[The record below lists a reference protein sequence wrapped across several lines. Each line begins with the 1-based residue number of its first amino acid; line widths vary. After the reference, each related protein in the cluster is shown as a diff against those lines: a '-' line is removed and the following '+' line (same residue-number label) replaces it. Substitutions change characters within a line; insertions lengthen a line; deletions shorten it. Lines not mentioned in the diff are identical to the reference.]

1 MIRIDVIIGV
11 LAASVVL
18 FVLFVRAY
26 RNLRTGTRMQRQTEL
41 VRHEAEQELA
51 RLQAEI
57 DRARRTAEQDI
68 KRGKG
73 VGMGWVIIGV
83 FATLLAVA
91 AVANGIG
98 LRRKGQLDQGTMWIA
113 GAALAWVV
121 LVLGWGAVRSFH
133 SVTAGHVGIVYQ
145 FGGIVG
151 QKTDGFQTT
160 WPWQSMREAS
170 VQVQRHTFDRLDSF
184 SQETQDVFIT
194 ATLNYEVSPGDI
206 QRLYRTVGPD
216 YFEKLIVPR
225 VNQFFKDETVKF
237 RSVEI
242 APNRDKIR
250 EQVRKKLKSEL
261 ASSSIQVD
269 DLLIDNIDFPAAF
282 KEAIVQKQVA
292 TQNALREQQNVKRA
306 QFEAE
311 QVIARAKGQA
321 EANRLIDRSLT
332 QMIVNYTLVQKL
344 APTIQTALVPTNAI
358 VNTTDLFG
366 KANAATPSGK

>member
-1 MIRIDVIIGV
+1 
-11 LAASVVL
+11 
-18 FVLFVRAY
+18 
-26 RNLRTGTRMQRQTEL
+26 
-41 VRHEAEQELA
+41 
-51 RLQAEI
+51 
-57 DRARRTAEQDI
+57 
-68 KRGKG
+68 
-73 VGMGWVIIGV
+73 MGWVIIGV
-83 FATLLAVA
+83 FATLLAGA

-98 LRRKGQLDQGTMWIA
+98 LRRKGQVDQATMWIA

-184 SQETQDVFIT
+184 SQETQDVYIT

-242 APNRDKIR
+242 APNRDTIR
-250 EQVRKKLKSEL
+250 EQVRKKLKAEL

-306 QFEAE
+306 EFEAE

-321 EANRLIDRSLT
+321 EANKLIDRSLT
-332 QMIVNYTLVQKL
+332 QMIINYTLVQKL
-344 APTIQTALVPTNAI
+344 APTIQTALVPSNAI

-366 KANAATPSGK
+366 KANTTTSGK

>member
-1 MIRIDVIIGV
+1 
-11 LAASVVL
+11 
-18 FVLFVRAY
+18 
-26 RNLRTGTRMQRQTEL
+26 
-41 VRHEAEQELA
+41 
-51 RLQAEI
+51 
-57 DRARRTAEQDI
+57 
-68 KRGKG
+68 
-73 VGMGWVIIGV
+73 MGWIIIAALV
-83 FATLLAVA
+83 TLVA
-91 AVANGIG
+91 AAGITNGIG
-98 LRRKGQLDQGTMWIA
+98 LRKRGLVDQGTLWIA
-113 GAALAWVV
+113 GAGLAWV
-121 LVLGWGAVRSFH
+121 LLIFGWGAARSFH
-133 SVTAGHVGIVYQ
+133 SVQAGHVGIVYQ

-206 QRLYRTVGPD
+206 QRLYRTVGSD

-242 APNRDKIR
+242 APNRDTIR
-250 EQVRKKLKSEL
+250 EQVRRRLKSEL

-269 DLLIDNIDFPAAF
+269 DLLIDNIDFPPAF
-282 KEAIVQKQVA
+282 KQAIVEKQVA

-311 QVIARAKGQA
+311 QNIARAKGQA

-332 QMIVNYTLVQKL
+332 PKIINYTLVQKL
-344 APTIQTALVPTNAI
+344 APTIQTALIPANAI
-358 VNTTDLFG
+358 INTSNLFG
-366 KANAATPSGK
+366 QNTKP

>member
-1 MIRIDVIIGV
+1 
-11 LAASVVL
+11 
-18 FVLFVRAY
+18 
-26 RNLRTGTRMQRQTEL
+26 
-41 VRHEAEQELA
+41 
-51 RLQAEI
+51 
-57 DRARRTAEQDI
+57 
-68 KRGKG
+68 
-73 VGMGWVIIGV
+73 MGWLIIGV
-83 FATLLAVA
+83 FATMLAVA
-91 AVANGIG
+91 AVMNGLA
-98 LRRKGQLDQGTMWIA
+98 LRRKGLADQGTMWIA

-121 LVLGWGAVRSFH
+121 IVFGWGALRSFH

-170 VQVQRHTFDRLDSF
+170 VQVQRYTFDRLDSF

-206 QRLYRTVGPD
+206 QILYRTVGPD

-237 RSVEI
+237 RSVDI
-242 APNRDKIR
+242 APHRDTIR
-250 EQVRKKLKSEL
+250 EQVRKRLKNEL

-269 DLLIDNIDFPAAF
+269 DLLIDNIDFPPAF
-282 KEAIVQKQVA
+282 KQAIVEKQVA

-306 QFEAE
+306 QFEA
-311 QVIARAKGQA
+311 QQNIARAKGQA

-332 QMIVNYTLVQKL
+332 PKIINYTLVQKL
-344 APTIQTALVPTNAI
+344 APTIQTALIPANAI
-358 VNTTDLFG
+358 INTSNLFG
-366 KANAATPSGK
+366 QNTKP

>member
-1 MIRIDVIIGV
+1 
-11 LAASVVL
+11 
-18 FVLFVRAY
+18 
-26 RNLRTGTRMQRQTEL
+26 
-41 VRHEAEQELA
+41 
-51 RLQAEI
+51 
-57 DRARRTAEQDI
+57 
-68 KRGKG
+68 
-73 VGMGWVIIGV
+73 MGWLIIGV
-83 FATLLAVA
+83 FVSLLATA
-91 AVANGIG
+91 AVVNGIS
-98 LRRKGQLDQGTMWIA
+98 LRRKGQLDQGTMWVA
-113 GAALAWVV
+113 GAVLGWVV
-121 LVLGWGAVRSFH
+121 LVLGWGALRSFH

-151 QKTDGFQTT
+151 QKSDGFQTT

-170 VQVQRHTFDRLDSF
+170 VQVQRFTFDRLDSF

-206 QRLYRTVGPD
+206 QRLYRTVGSD

-242 APNRDKIR
+242 APNRDTIR
-250 EQVRKKLKSEL
+250 EQVRRRLKSEL

-306 QFEAE
+306 QYEAE
-311 QVIARAKGQA
+311 QIVARAKGQA
-321 EANRLIDRSLT
+321 DRKS
-332 QMIVNYTLVQKL
+332 
-344 APTIQTALVPTNAI
+344 
-358 VNTTDLFG
+358 
-366 KANAATPSGK
+366 